1 MDEKIHE
8 HIVTRLSR
16 GVNPDEVAYE
26 LCETNGLRWPEAE
39 ALVQQVRSEKAHSI
53 ARRQFPLLFL
63 LGAALFLAGSA
74 LLVEAAWALALALE
88 TMSRLENAD
97 PNKIGLAIAVI
108 ASAPELA
115 ARLVFGVGIIG
126 GSIFG
131 MTRAWYGLL
140 YKD

>member
-1 MDEKIHE
+1 MDEQIHE

-16 GVNPDEVAYE
+16 GVNPDEIAYE
-26 LCETNGLRWPEAE
+26 LCETDGLRWPEAE
-39 ALVQQVRSEKAHSI
+39 ALVQKVQEEKAHSI

-63 LGAALFLAGSA
+63 LGAALFFAGSA
-74 LLVEAAWALALALE
+74 LLVEGAWTLALALE
-88 TMSRLENAD
+88 AMSRPGDAD
-97 PNKIGLAIAVI
+97 PGKIGLAIAVI
-108 ASAPELA
+108 ASTPEIA